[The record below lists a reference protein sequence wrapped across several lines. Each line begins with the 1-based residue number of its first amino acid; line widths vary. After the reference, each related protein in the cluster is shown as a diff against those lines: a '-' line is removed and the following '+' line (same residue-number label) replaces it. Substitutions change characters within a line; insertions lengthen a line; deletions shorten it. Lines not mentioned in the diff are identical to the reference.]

1 MDALRGQLADTKP
14 FVVALFERER
24 DLEPL
29 DTPER
34 KAGLRQRL
42 RAAAGTIADKDL
54 AQAYKD
60 DLRDRYDE
68 LFQRARPGPPQ
79 DGGGFGGGYGGGG
92 FRDRPFTP
100 RNGGGT
106 WKNGKREPPDP
117 GLRPIAKAQIVGR
130 IKPFSAAIALAA
142 IDHPGWARAYDE
154 ALERVGFGD
163 PRLQPLAH
171 ELFLALCD
179 DHGDDVTLRERLSR
193 KGLSDALA
201 EVERVAQSDAP
212 FLDARYD
219 PAKARSL
226 WAACYEAVIEIADSE
241 RALDGMRRE
250 DVTAASLAATRDL
263 RDRIAI
269 LQRQIS
275 NLEFWRAQ

>member
-1 MDALRGQLADTKP
+1 MSFRHT
-14 FVVALFERER
+14 
-24 DLEPL
+24 EP
-29 DTPER
+29 PVIAAA
-34 KAGLRQRL
+34 KAGFSGATAYRIEQDQRL
-42 RAAAGTIADKDL
+42 PSQKKAP
-54 AQAYKD
+54 
-60 DLRDRYDE
+60 RDR
-68 LFQRARPGPPQ
+68 RR
-79 DGGGFGGGYGGGG
+79 
-92 FRDRPFTP
+92 RDPLATVWDSEVVP
-100 RNGGGT
+100 LLKST
-106 WKNGKREPPDP
+106 P

-154 ALERVGFGD
+154 AIERVGFGD

-179 DHGDDVTLRERLSR
+179 DHGDDVPLRERLSR
-193 KGLSDALA
+193 KGLSEPLA

-219 PAKARSL
+219 PAKARAL

-263 RDRIAI
+263 RDRIAV

-275 NLEFWRAQ
+275 NLEFWRGAQ